1 MRDDAAT
8 NELRDAHDVL
18 APLYVERLADLLDQM
33 PIEQAV
39 LGLFADLVRRADLG
53 VRVADL
59 GCGTGRL
66 LPYLAEQGL
75 RPSGLDL
82 SPEMVRAAQRDHPG
96 VDVQVGDLVALPFPD
111 AALAGVVCWYSLM
124 YLPPQLRS
132 TAFAE
137 IARVLKPGGHLAMAY
152 KQGDDT
158 QRRGGEPLGLGIG
171 FDIWWHSQAEVEERL
186 AEVGM
191 EPVFWGGRPP
201 LEMEPQRQGYMI
213 ARRRPDA
220 VAV

>member
-18 APLYVERLADLLDQM
+18 APLYVERLANILDEM

-39 LGLFADLVRRADLG
+39 LGLFGDLVRRASIG
-53 VRVADL
+53 VQVGDL

-66 LPYLAEQGL
+66 LGHLAGL
-75 RPSGLDL
+75 GLEPRGLDL
-82 SPEMVRAAQRDHPG
+82 SAAMVRSAQRDHPG
-96 VDVQVGDLVALPFPD
+96 YDVQVGDLVVLPFAD
-111 AALAGVVCWYSLM
+111 GSLAGAVCWYSLM
-124 YLPPQLRS
+124 YLPPELRPR
-132 TAFAE
+132 AFSE
-137 IARVLKPGGHLAMAY
+137 IARVLKPGGYLAMAY

-158 QRRGGEPLGLGIG
+158 KRRGGEQLGLGIG

-186 AEVGM
+186 AEAGM

-201 LEMEPQRQGYMI
+201 EAMEPQRQGYMI
-213 ARRRPDA
+213 ARLRPVPA
-220 VAV
+220 